1 VACDVLETNVM
12 PSLTARL
19 PWAALLAIT
28 LTAWPALA
36 QTETFT
42 AIAEIKSPGGESATV
57 PLTIAVARYATSKE
71 RQDLIGAMKE
81 GGATSAHALLLKR
94 AAVGTLQI
102 NGQQTPIRYAYAVDT
117 GGSRLI
123 TLATAEPIPIP
134 IANMRQERGY
144 DVGFLLLE
152 LDSSGSGTGQLVPAA
167 KVHVDAEDAI
177 VTEHASPDIVQLS
190 KVTRK

>member
-1 VACDVLETNVM
+1 VLETNVM

-123 TLATAEPIPIP
+123 TLATAEPIR

-152 LDSSGSGTGQLVPAA
+152 LGSSGSGTGQLVPAA